1 MTIDVP
7 APRIHTSELPS
18 ANVQDAVLA
27 TLPPMANLIVDRAIE
42 NMTRKLV
49 AGYRNKRNAKP
60 NANQIDFGAEAKETL
75 KASSAQSAMQV
86 ANRGQAWNEMIQK
99 SLTHGISSLATIKF
113 DGKFTIQDG
122 KRPDDFK
129 QKMPNTPG
137 VYVVFDN
144 NNKPVYVG
152 DSENMQSRWNAGH
165 FNEYKLGQR
174 PGAERYKLADEME
187 VGCTVKFIIM
197 DSKETAAALEAHL
210 ITENFVQFEGVRKTD
225 KNLSLDEAIKRGQA
239 LGDGML
245 KNKKDELA
253 TEQGSRSNQEAK
265 KMKDSSGA
273 TATLVSGAAGEA
285 FKNVGYDIF
294 EQLTTTAI
302 KAIKD
307 ELVDVLSGGIV
318 RIKVRVDRMLKKIL
332 AVLRNVL
339 ENPLQLLRGIAEFI
353 VNALS
358 KTISQ
363 IYNLARNIFDLAN
376 NGWQLYKGAQMMS
389 REELVRKVSETVI
402 IGGSLVIWD
411 SFDLMLEKWLIAQ
424 TGGTLAPFAPYI
436 SAAVAAVGFGIS
448 THALQ
453 GFVTRIIDAV
463 IAFKCGYVEV
473 LEAERAACEQL
484 IVVAE
489 NELAMIG
496 GLGEYVESEL
506 KVFAQMEA
514 YTRTLSIH
522 ESIQPIDPKTLRI
535 VRS

>member
-1 MTIDVP
+1 MHTNKDVT
-7 APRIHTSELPS
+7 HLPHVN
-18 ANVQDAVLA
+18 AQDAILE

-60 NANQIDFGAEAKETL
+60 NADAVDFSAEAKETL
-75 KASSAQSAMQV
+75 NASSAQSAMQV
-86 ANRGQAWNEMIQK
+86 ANRGQAWKEMIQK
-99 SLTHGISSLATIKF
+99 SLTHGISSLATINF
-113 DGKFTIQDG
+113 DGEFTIQDG
-122 KRPDDFK
+122 QRPDDFK

-137 VYVVFDN
+137 VYVVFDQD
-144 NNKPVYVG
+144 NKPVYVG

-165 FNEYKLGQR
+165 FNEYKQGQK

-187 VGCTVKFIIM
+187 AGCTVKFIIM

-210 ITENFVQFEGVRKTD
+210 IKENFIQFEGVSKTD
-225 KNLSLDEAIKRGQA
+225 KNLSPDEAAKRDQA
-239 LGDGML
+239 LDDGML
-245 KNKKDELA
+245 KNKKEELA
-253 TEQGSRSNQEAK
+253 TEQGTRSNQEAK
-265 KMKDSSGA
+265 KMKDASGV
-273 TATLVSGAAGEA
+273 TTTLVAGAAGEA

-294 EQLTTTAI
+294 ERLTTTAI

-307 ELVDVLSGGIV
+307 ELVDVLRGGV
-318 RIKVRVDRMLKKIL
+318 DKIKVRVDRMLKKIL

-376 NGWQLYKGAQMMS
+376 NGWQLYKGAQAMS

-402 IGGSLVIWD
+402 ISGSLVIWD
-411 SFDLMLEKWLIAQ
+411 SLDLMLEQWLVAQ
-424 TGGTLAPFAPYI
+424 TGGTLAPFSPFI
-436 SAAVAAVGFGIS
+436 SAAVSAIGFGIS

-453 GFVTRIIDAV
+453 GIITRIIDAI
-463 IAFKCGYVEV
+463 IAFKCGYVE
-473 LEAERAACEQL
+473 LLDTERAACEQL
-484 IVVAE
+484 IIVAE

-496 GLGEYVESEL
+496 DLGIYVESEL
-506 KVFAQMEA
+506 KLFAQMEA
-514 YTRTLSIH
+514 YTRKLSIH
-522 ESIQPIDPKTLRI
+522 ESILPIDPITLRI
-535 VRS
+535 DRS

>member
-1 MTIDVP
+1 MYTNKH
-7 APRIHTSELPS
+7 ATHLMS
-18 ANVQDAVLA
+18 ANVQDPALA

-42 NMTRKLV
+42 NLTRKLV

-60 NANQIDFGAEAKETL
+60 NANRVDFSAEAKETL
-75 KASSAQSAMQV
+75 KASSALSAMQV
-86 ANRGQAWNEMIQK
+86 ANRGQAWKEMIQK
-99 SLTHGISSLATIKF
+99 SLTHGISSLATINF
-113 DGKFTIQDG
+113 DGQFTIRDG
-122 KRPDDFK
+122 QRPDDFR

-137 VYVVFDN
+137 VYVVFDHN
-144 NNKPVYVG
+144 DKPVYVG

-165 FNEYKLGQR
+165 FNEYKQGQR

-210 ITENFVQFEGVRKTD
+210 IKENFVQFEGVRKTD
-225 KNLSLDEAIKRGQA
+225 KNLSPDEAAKRDRA

-265 KMKDSSGA
+265 KMKDASDG
-273 TATLVSGAAGEA
+273 TATLVAGAAGEA

-294 EQLTTTAI
+294 ERLTTTAI

-307 ELVDVLSGGIV
+307 ELVDVLRGGV
-318 RIKVRVDRMLKKIL
+318 DRIKVRVDRMLKKIF

-363 IYNLARNIFDLAN
+363 IYSLARNIFDLAN
-376 NGWQLYKGAQMMS
+376 NGWQLYTGAQTIS
-389 REELVRKVSETVI
+389 REELVRKVSEIVI
-402 IGGSLVIWD
+402 ISGSLVIWD
-411 SFDLMLEKWLIAQ
+411 SLDLMLEKWLVAQ

-436 SAAVAAVGFGIS
+436 SAAVTAIGFGIS

-453 GFVTRIIDAV
+453 GFATRIIDAV
-463 IAFKCGYVEV
+463 IAFKCGYVEL
-473 LEAERAACEQL
+473 LETERAACEQL
-484 IVVAE
+484 IIVAE

-496 GLGEYVESEL
+496 DLGKYVESEL
-506 KVFAQMEA
+506 KIFAQMES

-522 ESIQPIDPKTLRI
+522 EPIQPIDPTILRI
-535 VRS
+535 DRY